1 MVTISEESSL
11 RNKQR
16 DLVTLMQQLQGKL
29 QLRDKKILELKGEF
43 HVNNDQDDEDE
54 YETGDEYM

>member
-1 MVTISEESSL
+1 
-11 RNKQR
+11 
-16 DLVTLMQQLQGKL
+16 MQQLQGKL